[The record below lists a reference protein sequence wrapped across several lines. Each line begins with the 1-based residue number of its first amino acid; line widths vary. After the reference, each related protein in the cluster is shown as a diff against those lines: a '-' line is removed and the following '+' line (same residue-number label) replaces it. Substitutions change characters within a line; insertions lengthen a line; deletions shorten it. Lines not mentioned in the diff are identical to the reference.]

1 MNYSIRLIKIEIY
14 LNSKTLLWSLER
26 EAFMKS
32 SHKKIHARNKHE
44 RKFKPKK
51 TFLSIGSEKN
61 KKGKP
66 RIRKL
71 KWRKT

>member
-1 MNYSIRLIKIEIY
+1 MQEISMKE
-14 LNSKTLLWSLER
+14 NSNQ
-26 EAFMKS
+26 
-32 SHKKIHARNKHE
+32 KKL
-44 RKFKPKK
+44 
-51 TFLSIGSEKN
+51 FLSIGSEKN

>member
-1 MNYSIRLIKIEIY
+1 
-14 LNSKTLLWSLER
+14 
-26 EAFMKS
+26 MKS

-51 TFLSIGSEKN
+51 TYLSFGSEKN

-71 KWRKT
+71 KWRKTWEKCPKKNF